1 MERICLNECIDWCLY
16 TNGQNQPG
24 QASQFVHVQKYFAKI
39 HIHMCFTS
47 LWIHWT
53 RLLLWTELAVNW
65 SPFQSVNCA
74 CVKNDAFKYFATLT
88 WSWSTLLLWL
98 FYVFAEEKR
107 ISHFAHFL
115 LMMVVV
121 FLEHCAYSS
130 SSWFFVVVIFCR

>member
-1 MERICLNECIDWCLY
+1 MECICLNECIDWCLY

-39 HIHMCFTS
+39 YIYTCVSPVYGFIGPVCCS
-47 LWIHWT
+47 
-53 RLLLWTELAVNW
+53 ELAVNW
-65 SPFQSVNCA
+65 SPFQSVNWA
-74 CVKNDAFKYFATLT
+74 CVKNDAFKYFAT

-98 FYVFAEEKR
+98 FYVFAEEKW